1 MANHLTLFA
10 DTTSSSEI
18 INGQSRAIF
27 QNIQITRNGGN
38 QTLMSLC
45 HDGYLIQCAPPQP
58 APATAET
65 SIYVAIIVLVLVF
78 IGLIIMFFAK
88 KLRDK
93 GNTIKDLQ
101 RQLSQRS
108 EKYGTLENDA

>member
-1 MANHLTLFA
+1 MVNHLTLFG
-10 DTTSSSEI
+10 DTTSTSEI
-18 INGQSRAIF
+18 INRTSRGIF
-27 QNIQITRNGGN
+27 QNIQVTGN
-38 QTLMSLC
+38 DGNHTLISSC
-45 HDGYLIQCAPPQP
+45 HDGYLIQCAPPSN

-65 SIYVAIIVLVLVF
+65 SIYVAIIVLVLVI
-78 IGLIIMFFAK
+78 IGILIMFFAK

-108 EKYGTLENDA
+108 EKYGALENDA